1 MADHPPIAAIDV
13 WRGITQT
20 PEIVDYFRGLFHTMA
35 FTVAE
40 TGEAFTATHEGPA
53 VTLRAGAD
61 PTADF
66 TVPLRLE
73 NIERLAA
80 HTHDGRIS
88 PDESWRIAAVLF
100 TPLTRVTLE
109 NPVMASNWVRR
120 LAGVEDLIHVKLV
133 NPAGH
138 DEAVHTLVYASRQW
152 LVLSGLH
159 GRAARTYR
167 LTPEHS
173 LDYQRRVFA
182 AMQQNTMAGWWGF
195 ARWYRRWRAAVSSS
209 PTGATPASR

>member
-1 MADHPPIAAIDV
+1 MASGHPMAAIDV

-40 TGEAFTATHEGPA
+40 TGEAFTAVHDGHA
-53 VTLRAGAD
+53 VTLREGAD
-61 PTADF
+61 PAADF

-73 NIERLAA
+73 NIERLVA
-80 HTHDGRIS
+80 HTHDGRIT

-100 TPLTRVTLE
+100 TPLTRVTLQ
-109 NPVMASNWVRR
+109 NPVMASNWIRR
-120 LAGVEDLIHVKLV
+120 VAGVEDLIHVRLV

-138 DEAVHTLVYASRQW
+138 EEAAHTLVYASRQW
-152 LVLSGLH
+152 LVLPGLH

-167 LTPEHS
+167 LSPEQS
-173 LDYQRRVFA
+173 LDYQRHVFA
-182 AMQQNTMAGWWGF
+182 AMRQGSVAGWWRF
-195 ARWYRRWRAAVSSS
+195 ARWYRGWRAAVS
-209 PTGATPASR
+209 TSRVAAGTAP

>member
-40 TGEAFTATHEGPA
+40 TGEAFTATHEGRE
-53 VTLRAGAD
+53 VTLRPGAD
-61 PTADF
+61 PAADF

-80 HTHDGRIS
+80 QTHGGRITA
-88 PDESWRIAAVLF
+88 DESWRIAAVLF